1 MTMNATAAVRP
12 ASRAQDLHLA
22 GGQPTDVLALA
33 TSTAPW
39 SPALHVGAA
48 LASRWGSL
56 LTGCS
61 IAPSL
66 AELDGA
72 DSEPSVMGLFMD
84 EPVPDVEDGDAF
96 RAFARQQGVSRAS
109 WVVARSGLARTLRQ
123 LGAWHDLA
131 VLERDM
137 VGEEALVELLAEALL
152 TCRLPT
158 LVLPPQ
164 WDRAPR
170 FSRVLVA
177 WDGSLE
183 AVRAVHAALPLL
195 READRVILLD
205 GGRHN
210 ASERG
215 AYAPPFEPFL
225 FLARHGIEADP
236 VCMTL
241 APGEAGAGLLAR
253 CTGVRADLLVMGA
266 FGHSRLR
273 ERVLGGATR
282 HVLHHAH
289 LPVFLVH

>member
-1 MTMNATAAVRP
+1 MTMTKTGLKPDDFTAVHP
-12 ASRAQDLHLA
+12 A

-33 TSTAPW
+33 TAAAPW
-39 SPALHVGAA
+39 SAAVHVGAA

-61 IAPSL
+61 IGPTL
-66 AELDGA
+66 AGLNGA
-72 DSEPSVMGLFMD
+72 ESEPSVMSLLLD
-84 EPVPDVEDGDAF
+84 TPAQDIETCDAF
-96 RAFARQQGVSRAS
+96 REFARHQGVPHAS

-137 VGEEALVELLAEALL
+137 VEEDALIELLGEALL

-164 WDRAPR
+164 WNRTPR
-170 FSRVLVA
+170 FPRVLVG

-183 AVRAVHAALPLL
+183 AVRAIHAALPFLL
-195 READRVILLD
+195 DADKVILLD
-205 GGRHN
+205 GGRRN
-210 ASERG
+210 AAEHG

-225 FLARHGIEADP
+225 FLARHHVEADP
-236 VCMTL
+236 VCVDL
-241 APGEAGAGLLAR
+241 APDGAGAGLLAR
-253 CTGVRADLLVMGA
+253 CTGARADLLVMGA

-282 HVLHHAH
+282 HVLQHAQT
-289 LPVFLVH
+289 PVFLVH